1 MGISYET
8 YPNIHRWRRTMIMTV
23 PGYNEVMDDFFKRL
37 SRREFPASVQQ
48 FEHLL
53 SNMPYG
59 KDTQKVNKVLNYWF
73 VPN

>member
-1 MGISYET
+1 
-8 YPNIHRWRRTMIMTV
+8 MTV